1 VANPRAILLMIA
13 AMAAFATTDA
23 FVKLAAHS
31 VAIGQL
37 LFVTSIGSVLCFL
50 PMLAR
55 ARTRLFSRDLFDRAV
70 LLRTLG
76 EVAGSYGFLT
86 ALSLVPL
93 ATASAILQAQPL
105 AVTLAAAVF
114 LGEIVGWRRWVAV
127 ALGFVGVMIILR
139 PGVEAFDPNAL
150 WMILAIVGLS
160 LRDIGTRVLPAHVTT
175 PFVSVWAMI
184 LLALLGALM
193 MPSEGGWQP
202 VDTLTWVW
210 LGGVSVSVTAAF
222 LTITAAL
229 RAGEISAIAPFRYT
243 RMVFALLI
251 AYLVFGERPD
261 LAMWLGTLLIIGS
274 GLYAY
279 WRERQRNAAAQVA

>member
-1 VANPRAILLMIA
+1 
-13 AMAAFATTDA
+13 
-23 FVKLAAHS
+23 
-31 VAIGQL
+31 
-37 LFVTSIGSVLCFL
+37 
-50 PMLAR
+50 
-55 ARTRLFSRDLFDRAV
+55 
-70 LLRTLG
+70 
-76 EVAGSYGFLT
+76 
-86 ALSLVPL
+86 
-93 ATASAILQAQPL
+93 
-105 AVTLAAAVF
+105 
-114 LGEIVGWRRWVAV
+114 
-127 ALGFVGVMIILR
+127 
-139 PGVEAFDPNAL
+139 
-150 WMILAIVGLS
+150 
-160 LRDIGTRVLPAHVTT
+160 
-175 PFVSVWAMI
+175 
-184 LLALLGALM
+184 M